1 MGKFTKISLALFVAF
16 FLFSFSKSDKKNF
29 KVSSKES
36 SNAFFAEDTLTWKL
50 LGNISYSKKTVKEY
64 GEVDFPVVNTKLK
77 TLGKKTV
84 VISGFIIP
92 IDSKNYAI
100 SKNVFAACFF
110 CGKSGPETLA
120 GIKFRGSLPKLNTD
134 QYVTLKGTFRYNE
147 TDIEDWIYHIDDAV
161 IVKK

>member
-1 MGKFTKISLALFVAF
+1 MGKFTKIIVALFVAF
-16 FLFSFSKSDKKNF
+16 FLFSFSNSSNKNF
-29 KVSSKES
+29 KTSSDKVVV
-36 SNAFFAEDTLTWKL
+36 EDTLTWKL
-50 LGNISYSKKTVKEY
+50 LGNISYSKKTVKDY
-64 GEVDFPVVNTKLK
+64 GEVDFPVVNSKLK
-77 TLGKKTV
+77 AIGKKTV

-147 TDIEDWIYHIDDAV
+147 TDIEDWIYHIEDAV